1 MIRMVA
7 NIFALIGLWATTMVG
22 FFWIGYV
29 TYEPHCR
36 TVAAMFT
43 ENCK

>member
-1 MIRMVA
+1 M
-7 NIFALIGLWATTMVG
+7 FIGLWATTMAG
-22 FFWIGYV
+22 FFWIGYA

-36 TVAAMFT
+36 TVAALFT